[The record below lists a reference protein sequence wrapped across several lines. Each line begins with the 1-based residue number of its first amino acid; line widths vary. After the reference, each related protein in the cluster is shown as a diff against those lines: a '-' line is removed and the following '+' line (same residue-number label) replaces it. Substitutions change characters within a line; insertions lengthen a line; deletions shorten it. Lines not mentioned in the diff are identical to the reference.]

1 MVLLHWLQHPNGS
14 IEESVAQVK
23 QMLEVKRK
31 EFMQHVMGE
40 ILGEEMP
47 ESCKQIHLQCMKVF
61 EMFFNSGNLFDSET
75 ALLDDINKS
84 IYLPIGGSKP
94 KAEQHHLLNIPSS
107 SKNQRSKVSACFKP
121 PRTTNLINNF
131 SVSHST
137 KLHLPLRFNLR
148 VMTCPFN

>member
-31 EFMQHVMGE
+31 EFMLHVME
-40 ILGEEMP
+40 GEEMP

-107 SKNQRSKVSACFKP
+107 SRN
-121 PRTTNLINNF
+121 
-131 SVSHST
+131 
-137 KLHLPLRFNLR
+137 
-148 VMTCPFN
+148 